1 MAVPAVYGVA
11 TVVDAADFVAEMFR
25 LKHKGIFQSI
35 HFFKVEKIHELS
47 SK

>member
-1 MAVPAVYGVA
+1 VGVLAVYGVA
-11 TVVDAADFVAEMFR
+11 TVVDADFVAEMFR

-35 HFFKVEKIHELS
+35 HFLKVEKIHELS